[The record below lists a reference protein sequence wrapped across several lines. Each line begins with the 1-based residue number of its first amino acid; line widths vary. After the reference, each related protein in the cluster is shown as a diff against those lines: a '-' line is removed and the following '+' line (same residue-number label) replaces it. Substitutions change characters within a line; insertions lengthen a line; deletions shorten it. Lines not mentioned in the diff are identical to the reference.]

1 MTNLERIYSEFRD
14 HFERELESTRDT
26 KTRRALRN
34 AIHRCKH
41 VIDSERERLQA
52 QAQEATA

>member
-26 KTRRALRN
+26 KTRRALRH
-34 AIHRCKH
+34 AMHRCKH
-41 VIDSERERLQA
+41 VIDSERNRHEQ
-52 QAQEATA
+52 QAQEQPT